1 MAARRRADEQAR
13 RTKVAS
19 EAESTMNSRASC
31 RESIWVRCV
40 LVVPEDSG
48 GGGSGTSDGRV
59 RHNLGMATGRDVGTP
74 ASFRDAPRLH
84 VTVAACR
91 HSHSAGG
98 FYAFNAIATCACR
111 PDATAMAMPLLARLR
126 LPLLRTRHVARCAFS
141 TSPLIL
147 EKSLPPR
154 RVLLD
159 SDLIENFL
167 HGSGPGGQKIN
178 KTSSA
183 VQLKHIPT
191 GIVVKYQDTRSRT
204 INRKMARKILQEK
217 IEELELGEGA
227 RTKVKQ
233 REKSKKKQSADK
245 KKRRKYRKLA
255 GEEGEEGDEIE
266 GSERQDGIEDQAAG
280 EEKAET
286 ELARKPEGG

>member
-1 MAARRRADEQAR
+1 
-13 RTKVAS
+13 
-19 EAESTMNSRASC
+19 MNSRASC

-91 HSHSAGG
+91 CRYSNSARS
-98 FYAFNAIATCACR
+98 FYAFNVIASCACR
-111 PDATAMAMPLLARLR
+111 PDAITMAMPLLARLP
-126 LPLLRTRHVARCAFS
+126 LPSFRATTHHVARCAFS
-141 TSPLIL
+141 TSPLVL

>member
-1 MAARRRADEQAR
+1 
-13 RTKVAS
+13 
-19 EAESTMNSRASC
+19 
-31 RESIWVRCV
+31 
-40 LVVPEDSG
+40 
-48 GGGSGTSDGRV
+48 
-59 RHNLGMATGRDVGTP
+59 
-74 ASFRDAPRLH
+74 
-84 VTVAACR
+84 
-91 HSHSAGG
+91 
-98 FYAFNAIATCACR
+98 
-111 PDATAMAMPLLARLR
+111 MPLLARLR
-126 LPLLRTRHVARCAFS
+126 LPLFHTTTIHHVARSSAFS
-141 TSPLIL
+141 TSPLVF

-217 IEELELGEGA
+217 IEEMELGEDA
-227 RTKVKQ
+227 RTRVKQ
-233 REKSKKKQSADK
+233 REKSKKKASADK

-255 GEEGEEGDEIE
+255 GEDGEEVE
-266 GSERQDGIEDQAAG
+266 GSEVQDMTEAQAAG
-280 EEKAET
+280 SEPAQT